1 MNGAQPS
8 LAKGSHQALGGDGR
22 QEHGLVVE
30 ITGLRKSYGKTEVL
44 RGIDLSVPR
53 GSIYCLIGPSGA
65 GKSTLLRCINL
76 LETPNSGT
84 IKVGGV
90 AVFGATGAASRYNL
104 LKIRRS
110 IGMVFQH
117 FNLFPHLTA
126 VENIMVGLTE
136 GLGVGKDEA
145 LERSIKNLARVGL
158 AGRELAYPS
167 ELSGGQRQRV
177 GIARAL
183 ALRPVAL
190 LFDEPTSSLDP
201 ELAGEVLDVMRELSS
216 DGMTMIIATHEL
228 EFAREIAHR
237 VFFLDDGKIV
247 EQGKA
252 DAVLLHPE
260 EERTR
265 NFLRRFHEARK

>member
-1 MNGAQPS
+1 MNVK
-8 LAKGSHQALGGDGR
+8 LASISGNTLDDYGGESR
-22 QEHGLVVE
+22 YEYVVE
-30 ITGLRKSYGKTEVL
+30 ITALRKSYGVIEVL
-44 RGIDLSVPR
+44 CGIDLSVPR

-76 LETPNSGT
+76 LEMPSAGAITVDGT
-84 IKVGGV
+84 S
-90 AVFGATGAASRYNL
+90 VFGDKGAESRQNL
-104 LKIRRS
+104 LRIRRRV
-110 IGMVFQH
+110 GMVFQH

-126 VENIMVGLTE
+126 VENIMVGLIE
-136 GLGVGKDEA
+136 GLGVDREEA
-145 LERSIKNLARVGL
+145 LDRSMQNLARVGL
-158 AGRELAYPS
+158 AGKELAYPS

-183 ALRPVAL
+183 ALRPAAL

-201 ELAGEVLDVMRELSS
+201 ELAGEVLDVMRELSD

-228 EFAREIAHR
+228 EFAREIADR
-237 VFFLDDGKIV
+237 VLFLDGGRIV
-247 EQGKA
+247 EQG
-252 DAVLLHPE
+252 DAETVLLRPA